1 MPQLEKILPMLKRV
15 TKSKN
20 GYMACCPAHD
30 DKNPSLSLKRRDDGG
45 VLFNC
50 FGGCSLEDVLAA
62 LGLMTQDI
70 MPDAENQTN
79 KTYSRSGSKQ
89 VNNVK
94 YFNTAKEAIASISE
108 YKGAYSK
115 YWTYT
120 DCDGKPESVVVRW
133 DTKAGKVIR
142 PVSKTSKGWA
152 NKAMDSPRHLYKL
165 PSLDL
170 AEIVYVT
177 EGEKA
182 AGALVGIGLVATTSQ
197 GGSKAA
203 SKTDWTPLSG
213 KTVVI
218 LPDNDDAGERYA
230 TDVLKQLAQL
240 ETLPKVKI
248 ARLPELPD
256 KGDVFDFV
264 GSFKDDKEMCL
275 IAIQACIETAEEVS
289 LTGLIEKPK
298 QQRTTEVSTIPIL
311 VCLEDV
317 VSKAV
322 SWLWSNRIAEGKLT
336 MISGDPCLAKST
348 LTMGIAA
355 NVSTGEPWA
364 DCPGIRREP
373 GGVVILSAEDDLADT
388 IKPRLQAAGA
398 DMKQIVSLKAVR
410 RTCDGAENESMFSL
424 ATDMPQLREAIASVE
439 NCKLV
444 IIDPISAYLG
454 NADSHKDAQVRALLA
469 PLSDLAS
476 DMGVA
481 IISVA
486 HLNKSN
492 GSKAIYRTGGSIAFV
507 AAVRSAYVVI
517 KDPKDPER
525 RLFMPTKSNLAP
537 SDIGGLAYTV
547 EGVNIPIEGGEI
559 TAPLV
564 KIEPDIIV
572 GSADDYM
579 GEPDNDSQERDEMVD
594 WLCETIS
601 TEGVTHSVEI
611 LRLAKQMGFA
621 VKSLRKAFK
630 GLGGK
635 YKKEGFGKDSIV
647 KWILPEIPKI

>member
-1 MPQLEKILPMLKRV
+1 MPQLEKLLSRLERV
-15 TKSKN
+15 TKSEN

-45 VLFNC
+45 VLIHC
-50 FGGCSLEDVLAA
+50 FGGCQVEDVLAA
-62 LGLMTQDI
+62 IGLMMQDI
-70 MPDAENQTN
+70 MPEADYRTKNTH
-79 KTYSRSGSKQ
+79 SRSHNKPP
-89 VNNVK
+89 VNVK
-94 YFNTAKEAIASISE
+94 YFKTANEAIASISE

-133 DTKAGKVIR
+133 DTKAGKEIR
-142 PVSKTSKGWA
+142 PVSKTAKGWA
-152 NKAMDSPRHLYKL
+152 NKAMDSPRNLYKL
-165 PSLDL
+165 PSLDS
-170 AEIVYVT
+170 AEIVYVA

-182 AGALVGIGLVATTSQ
+182 ADSLIGLGLTATTSQ
-197 GGSKAA
+197 GGSKAVT
-203 SKTDWTPLSG
+203 KTDWSPLSG
-213 KTVVI
+213 KNVAI
-218 LPDNDDAGERYA
+218 LPDNDNAGEQYA
-230 TDVLKQLAQL
+230 ADVIKQLAQL
-240 ETLPKVKI
+240 KPLPKVRI

-256 KGDVFDFV
+256 KGDAFDFV
-264 GSFKDDKEMCL
+264 VSFEEDREMCL
-275 IAIQACIETAEEVS
+275 FAIQACVETAKEVS
-289 LTGLIEKPK
+289 LDGLFKKQKP
-298 QQRTTEVSTIPIL
+298 QQTMEVSTIPIL
-311 VCLEDV
+311 VNLDDV

-322 SWLWSNRIAEGKLT
+322 SWLWINRIAEGKLT
-336 MISGDPCLAKST
+336 MISGDPCLGKST
-348 LTMGIAA
+348 FTMDIAA
-355 NVSTGEPWA
+355 RVSSGEPWA
-364 DCPGIRREP
+364 DSPAIHREP

-398 DMKQIVSLKAVR
+398 NMKRIVSLKAVR
-410 RTCDGAENESMFSL
+410 RTCDGAVNETMFSL
-424 ATDMPQLREAIASVE
+424 ATDMPQLREAVRQVDD
-439 NCKLV
+439 CRLV

-454 NADSHKDAQVRALLA
+454 NTDSHKDAQVRGLLA
-469 PLSDLAS
+469 PLSELAS

-492 GSKAIYRTGGSIAFV
+492 GNKAIYRTGGSIAFV

-547 EGVNIPIEGGEI
+547 EGVNIPIEDGEI
-559 TAPLV
+559 TAPAV
-564 KIEPDIIV
+564 RIEPDAII

-579 GEPDNDSQERDEMVD
+579 GEPNNDSQERDEMID

-611 LRLAKQMGFA
+611 LRQAKQMGFA
-621 VKSLRKAFK
+621 AKSLRKTFK
-630 GLGGK
+630 ELGGK
-635 YKKEGFGKDSIV
+635 YKKDGFGKGSILRWV
-647 KWILPEIPKI
+647 LPKMPGI